1 MIVRCAD
8 AAAVAKAVFDLVL
21 RAGED
26 RAAGGDGSE
35 SEEEGEDSGD
45 ESSDESHDA
54 EFTAAA
60 SGRPPTPSCRL
71 SAADQA
77 TCCSLV
83 CEISQLGSFFSAMD
97 VAEAC
102 NRPRA
107 QGSALNVVR
116 HNFLPRRTHG

>member
-1 MIVRCAD
+1 M
-8 AAAVAKAVFDLVL
+8 FDLVL

-71 SAADQA
+71 SRHGVWYLRGQSKYFKSPCKNCMRNVGTEYFRGTASHCISITVSGYAVLWP
-77 TCCSLV
+77 CCMSHCV
-83 CEISQLGSFFSAMD
+83 
-97 VAEAC
+97 
-102 NRPRA
+102 P
-107 QGSALNVVR
+107 
-116 HNFLPRRTHG
+116 H